1 MTNKQPNITSKN
13 INLIGS
19 LVSSIMRNQPTLE
32 PVQSMPMD
40 AIAQMLYDKDPAYRE
55 DAAANHPLMTYQRG
69 LDQEALFRNVDR
81 RLDLGA
87 KYTYGGNPNDPDR
100 YFRNPEG
107 YALTAKDM
115 LDRAKFSNSPSLIGR
130 MQ

>member
-40 AIAQMLYDKDPAYRE
+40 AIKQILYRADPAYKE

-69 LDQEALFRNVDR
+69 VDQEALFRNVDR
-81 RLDLGA
+81 ALDLGA
-87 KYTYGGNPNDPDR
+87 KYTYGGDPNDPDR
-100 YFRNPEG
+100 FFRGSDG
-107 YALTAKDM
+107 YSLNAKDM

-130 MQ
+130 IQ